1 MAVIRINKTADYT
14 VMSNAHF
21 KEKEMSLKAKGLLS
35 LMLSLPDSWDYSIA
49 GLVAI
54 CKENETAVKSTLNEL
69 KKFGY
74 LVVTKKM
81 PNETESG
88 RYEYEYNIYERPQE
102 KQPEETQDVEKQG
115 IENLPL
121 EILPIENQGQLN
133 TNQSITNELNTD
145 ELNNNNNL
153 SLEEEF
159 ELLWKLYPR
168 KIGKDKALQYYIKA
182 RKSTKKP
189 TTFEQVEQG
198 ILNYC
203 AEIKAKKTETQY
215 IKHGSTWFNNK
226 AWNDEYDIAPV
237 EQQKTEE
244 KPNEYDAFMAKL
256 AAMRE

>member
-14 VMSNAHF
+14 VMSNVHF

-74 LVVTKKM
+74 LIVEKKM

-88 RYEYEYNIYERPQE
+88 RYEYEYNIYERPQG
-102 KQPEETQDVEKQG
+102 KQLKETQNIEKQG

-121 EILPIENQGQLN
+121 ENQQVENQGQLN

-145 ELNNNNNL
+145 ELNTNNNL
-153 SLEEEF
+153 SPEEEF
-159 ELLWKLYPR
+159 ELLWKMYPR

-182 RKSTKKP
+182 RTNKKCP
-189 TTFEQVEQG
+189 ATFEQVKQG

-226 AWNDEYDIAPV
+226 GWNDEYEITV
-237 EQQKTEE
+237 EQQKP
-244 KPNEYDAFMAKL
+244 KRWGGQYL
-256 AAMRE
+256 